1 MQHQRVAL
9 LTIGQPRSA
18 AHPAV
23 AASFDLL
30 RSSLLRDGHSVSHFM
45 WLTPPHTPLRSDDA
59 GWLRALEVYKPTVLR
74 FANDTLPCRPAC
86 RIRCD
91 THGHDSAIEWLRQF
105 YAVHRAYQFAKAY
118 STFDW
123 FIRLRPDLLH
133 LEPLQPLSSF
143 SPEAAYVPRG
153 VMTRAPADQ
162 RNNDHIFVCPS
173 GELCDRYFD
182 TVARTY
188 GRCEE
193 GFRIRWPWQRL
204 FSSAYT
210 NGTLLLFDHAY
221 TLARSEVSWG
231 RPAGPECM
239 RLDCSKDP
247 HATGCVAPHL
257 VGFVTRCEEN
267 ARAWQHAGWM
277 WLERK

>member
-105 YAVHRAYQFAKAY
+105 YAVHRAYQVSGNVVTKPKAPPRRRKKRRE
-118 STFDW
+118 TAD
-123 FIRLRPDLLH
+123 
-133 LEPLQPLSSF
+133 
-143 SPEAAYVPRG
+143 EA
-153 VMTRAPADQ
+153 TRED
-162 RNNDHIFVCPS
+162 
-173 GELCDRYFD
+173 G
-182 TVARTY
+182 
-188 GRCEE
+188 GRE
-193 GFRIRWPWQRL
+193 
-204 FSSAYT
+204 
-210 NGTLLLFDHAY
+210 
-221 TLARSEVSWG
+221 
-231 RPAGPECM
+231 
-239 RLDCSKDP
+239 
-247 HATGCVAPHL
+247 
-257 VGFVTRCEEN
+257 
-267 ARAWQHAGWM
+267 QH
-277 WLERK
+277 ERQ